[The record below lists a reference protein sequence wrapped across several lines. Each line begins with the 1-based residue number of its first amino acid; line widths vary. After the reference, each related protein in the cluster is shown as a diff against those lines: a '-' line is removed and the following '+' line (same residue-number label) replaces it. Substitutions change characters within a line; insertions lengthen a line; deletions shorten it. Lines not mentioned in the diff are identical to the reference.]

1 MRTTPF
7 WRWNQTMSQVRQITI
22 YTTLGYHLCEQ
33 AIAMLQ
39 PLQTQG
45 IIALTEMDI
54 ADDEELLESYGV
66 RIPVLRRQ
74 DSDAELG
81 WPFGLEEIEGFLQAP
96 I

>member
-1 MRTTPF
+1 
-7 WRWNQTMSQVRQITI
+7 MSQTRQITI
-22 YTTLGYHLCEQ
+22 YTTLGCHLCEQ

-45 IIALTEMDI
+45 IIALTEVDI
-54 ADDEELLESYGV
+54 ADYEELLETYGL

-74 DSDAELG
+74 DNDAELG
-81 WPFGLEEIEGFLQAP
+81 WPFGLEKVEGFLQTP